1 MAMLIEVELF
11 QVVINET
18 SDSQVVVLKEK
29 GGKRCLPIIIGMFEA
44 LAINRKLNDV
54 KIPRPLT
61 HDLIESIIEKLGG
74 KLERVIVNDLRDNTF
89 YAKLEIRQ
97 NGKVTEIDSRP
108 SDALALSVRT
118 HVPIFVE
125 ESVFKKIVDAE

>member
-1 MAMLIEVELF
+1 MLIEVELF

-44 LAINRKLNDV
+44 LAINRRLNNV
-54 KIPRPLT
+54 QIPRPLT
-61 HDLIESIIEKLGG
+61 HDLMESIIEKLGG
-74 KLERVIVNDLRDNTF
+74 KLERIIVNDLRDNTF

-97 NGKVTEIDSRP
+97 YGKVMEVDSRP
-108 SDALALSVRT
+108 SDALALSVRAQ
-118 HVPIFVE
+118 VPIFVE
-125 ESVFKKIVDAE
+125 ESVFKTVVDAE